1 MGVANSVTI
10 PLSMRDWRSAMSCAL
25 VGVVGVDEA
34 SERVEALRFGGIV
47 LSFDGLICRDHP
59 DLAQAAK

>member
-1 MGVANSVTI
+1 
-10 PLSMRDWRSAMSCAL
+10 MSCAL
-25 VGVVGVDEA
+25 VVVVGVDEA